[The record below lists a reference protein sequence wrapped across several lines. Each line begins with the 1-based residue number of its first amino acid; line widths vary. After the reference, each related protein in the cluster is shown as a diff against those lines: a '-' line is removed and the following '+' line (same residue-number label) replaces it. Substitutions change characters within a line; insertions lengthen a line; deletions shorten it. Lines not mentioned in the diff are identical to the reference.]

1 MSCKYTYKGIEYTE
15 NELIAELQND
25 PEFNDIPANVFRSIA
40 TNNNKTTPVEDVV
53 IVLAQRY
60 KEAQNMIKAIQNST
74 DSKEEKI
81 EKITKYN
88 IIKEDTQN
96 SIKEIQSL
104 PSSKQLEF
112 ILQQAESDVKFVNSI
127 YTSTSASFSDLQFAS
142 TIVDTW
148 SNIKNALGI
157 ETTADITDEDLR
169 KRINGIIG
177 TYFELSEQ
185 TRRIAINLIKKTSNL
200 SEKDITELIDVHFTT
215 EWTRE
220 LGSSGSLIGGR
231 VAFLIKEINIKINK
245 EHNRNFSQIESQY
258 EKIKNNPLFKQFGYD
273 LFLKTQTNKKGN
285 KTLALVTR
293 YSQNFW
299 EALEA
304 NNKIL
309 KTSLESANAENDKQ
323 KVAKAW
329 DVYNKWNEKNTLTF
343 NGLLFI
349 DINKYS
355 DQDRTNEINKF
366 KALGFDEKSINNI
379 IYKSQIAYE
388 KFLEDKEFYKSRV
401 QADALNN
408 PSLVASDSS
417 FEEYVDLKV
426 NEFDDLH
433 NPLKY
438 YDQKFVGAEKI
449 TAKAAS
455 NYIYLIPVKIIDGK
469 DSKYY
474 DENFNKISSDP
485 QLMDFYNW
493 FTGFIEESL
502 SWLPQEETSGLQSNF
517 LPVISDRIAKEYA
530 FTDIKESVNG
540 LGDWFMNSLTAF
552 DYEKNKKINP
562 ITRKEIKGFSSQ
574 FINENVAVE
583 DRSKDLVYIAKLFSD
598 MALVYKHR
606 NTIKAEIATID
617 DLIANT
623 KGSYKLDPK
632 LNERV
637 AVAKDATRLQS
648 LVRFTV
654 DRAFYGIKA
663 EDTLLKSNRL
673 FYDYKELLSLG
684 LWKSNEAK
692 KAKEYSDAIAL
703 LNTELENSELSDEL
717 RRQKEEEI
725 VILKSQYYKLGGR
738 KFSLTSVIDS
748 SLSSTRATSLG
759 FAPFSA
765 ARNLLVGKINNRVH
779 AHGGRDF
786 SLTNL
791 IWANKVLTE
800 SSAKYW
806 SAGKYETRNTKLIFG
821 LLSDARLAEG
831 EDGMF
836 IKSLIDKNTTIDKFR
851 NALPKAYTWLSS
863 GDYHFKAE
871 MLLAAMKTQKIK
883 TADGKE
889 ISFWES
895 LTEDREY
902 DEQKY
907 GKWNAE
913 ANGGLSFEDFYNK
926 NMIKYKQLANKLHGA
941 SGKDANIQIKDNA
954 LGRLLI
960 LFKSWIPETVGVRF
974 DPKYKDTLLD
984 RYEEGYYRTFFNVL
998 LEKKGKSLN
1007 LMFNALFN
1015 KNVDISDEM
1024 QLANF
1029 KKAVKELQI
1038 IVSLYIA
1045 YALLKSMA
1053 PDDDEDKKVYNLL
1066 VLRQLHDLRRD
1077 LTYYINI
1084 NSIGELQRD
1093 VLPIVRTYVNWGSA
1107 LKAATYYTF
1116 GVTNDDGDLMYDEE
1130 RTALKIT
1137 KVLPVFSNINRVI
1150 YYQKQLD

>member
-1 MSCKYTYKGIEYTE
+1 MSCKYTYNGIEYTE
-15 NELIAELQND
+15 KELIAELQND
-25 PEFNDIPANVFRSIA
+25 PSFNSMPASVFRSIA
-40 TNNNKTTPVEDVV
+40 TNNNKATPVEDVV
-53 IVLAQRY
+53 VVLGQRY
-60 KEAQNMIKAIQNST
+60 KEAQNMIKAIQNGT
-74 DSKEEKI
+74 DSNEVKI

-112 ILQQAESDVKFVNSI
+112 ILQQAENDIKFVNSI
-127 YTSTSASFSDLQFAS
+127 YTSTSATFSDLQFAS
-142 TIVDTW
+142 TIVETW

-157 ETTADITDEDLR
+157 ETTADITNEDLR
-169 KRINGIIG
+169 KRINGIIAD
-177 TYFELSEQ
+177 YFELSEQ

-273 LFLKTQTNKKGN
+273 LFLKIQTNKKGN

-293 YSQNFW
+293 YSQTFW
-299 EALEA
+299 ENLSS

-309 KTSLESANAENDKQ
+309 KTALESANAENDKQ

-379 IYKSQIAYE
+379 IYESQKKYE

-401 QADALNN
+401 QFDALNN

-417 FEEYVDLKV
+417 FEEYVNLKV

-433 NPLKY
+433 NPLKF
-438 YDQKFVGAEKI
+438 YDQKFVGAEKL
-449 TAKAAS
+449 TAKGGS
-455 NYIYLIPVKIIDGK
+455 KYTYLIPVKNIDGK

-474 DENFNKISSDP
+474 DENFSKISSDP
-485 QLMDFYNW
+485 QLVDFYNW

-502 SWLPQEETSGLQSNF
+502 GWLPQEETSGLQSNF

-617 DLIANT
+617 DLIATT

-648 LVRFTV
+648 LVRFTI
-654 DRAFYGIKA
+654 DRAFYGIKP
-663 EDTLLKSNRL
+663 EDTLGKSDRL
-673 FYDYKELLSLG
+673 FYDYKELLSFG

-725 VILKSQYYKLGGR
+725 LILKSQYYKLGGR
-738 KFSLTSVIDS
+738 KFSLTSTIDS
-748 SLSSTRATSLG
+748 SLSATRATSLG

-765 ARNLLVGKINNRVH
+765 ARNLIVGKINNRVH
-779 AHGGRDF
+779 AQGGRDF

-791 IWANKVLTE
+791 AWANKILTE
-800 SSAKYW
+800 STAKYL
-806 SAGKYETRNTKLIFG
+806 SLGKYDTNNTKLIFG
-821 LLSDARLAEG
+821 LMSDARLAEG
-831 EDGMF
+831 EDGMY
-836 IKSLIDKNTTIDKFR
+836 ISTLIDKNTTIDKFR
-851 NALPKAYTWLSS
+851 SMLPKAYTWLSS

-871 MLLAAMKTQKIK
+871 MLLAAMKYQKIK

-889 ISFWES
+889 ISFWDS
-895 LTEDREY
+895 LTENREY
-902 DEQKY
+902 NEQKY
-907 GKWNAE
+907 GKWNAD

-926 NMIKYKQLANKLHGA
+926 NMIKYKQLASKLHGA
-941 SGKDANIQIKDNA
+941 SGKESNIKIKDNA
-954 LGRLLI
+954 AGRLLI
-960 LFKSWIPETVGVRF
+960 LFKSWLPETVGARF

-984 RYEEGYYRTFFNVL
+984 RYEEGYYRTFLKLV
-998 LEKKGKSLN
+998 LEKKGKVIN

-1015 KNVDISDEM
+1015 KHVDISDEM

-1038 IVSLYIA
+1038 IVTLYIA

-1093 VLPIVRTYVNWGSA
+1093 VLPVIRTYINWGSA

-1137 KVLPVFSNINRVI
+1137 KIMPTFSNINRVM
-1150 YYQKQLD
+1150 YGMKKLN